1 MLQKADTKWMQRA
14 LDLAEKGSS
23 TTLPNPMV
31 GCVIV
36 LDSKAI
42 AEGYHEKYGE
52 GHAEVNALATIPEL
66 SREVLARTTA
76 YVTLEP
82 CSHHGKTPPC
92 ANLLIDRGIG
102 RVVYAIE
109 DPNPLVSGAGHS
121 LLKDAGLEVV
131 SGVLEEEARLM
142 NRKFLHLQKSDL
154 PYIVL
159 KWAQSLDGYMDPE
172 MSAAYGRGGV
182 AITSVD
188 TLRHVHQLRAENSGI
203 LIGRKTAEVDNPSLN
218 VREVNGPNPVRIVID
233 PELRLDDS
241 KLKMIGHDGETW
253 IMCKPGFKRHI
264 SGAEVKPWLEGDLP
278 VMLRKLRKNGIHSLL
293 VEGGAFTHEKFLE
306 QGLYNEI
313 YVFKGVDEF
322 GDGLKA
328 PLIKQYK
335 SGKVCETYVG
345 ADALW
350 HYIRG

>member
-14 LDLAEKGSS
+14 LDLAEKGST

-36 LDSKAI
+36 LDSKTI

-66 SREVLARTTA
+66 SREVLARATA

-154 PYIVL
+154 PYIIL

-203 LIGRKTAEVDNPSLN
+203 LIVRKTAEVDNPSLN

-241 KLKMIGHDGETW
+241 KLKMIGNDGETW
-253 IMCKPGFKRHI
+253 IICKPGVKRHI
-264 SGAEVKPWLEGDLP
+264 SGAEVKPWLEGDLL
-278 VMLRKLRKNGIHSLL
+278 VMLRKLRKNGIHSLF
-293 VEGGAFTHEKFLE
+293 VEGGAFTHGKFLE
-306 QGLYNEI
+306 QDLYNEI

-328 PLIKQYK
+328 PLITQYK
-335 SGKVCETYVG
+335 SGKVCETSVG

>member
-36 LDSKAI
+36 LDSKTI

-66 SREVLARTTA
+66 SRETLARATA

-82 CSHHGKTPPC
+82 CSHDGKTPPC
-92 ANLLIDRGIG
+92 ANLLIERGIG

-109 DPNPLVSGAGHS
+109 DPNPIVSGSGHS

-131 SGVLEEEARLM
+131 NGVLKEEARLM
-142 NRKFLHLQKSDL
+142 IRKFLHLQKSDL
-154 PYIVL
+154 PYIIL

-253 IMCKPGFKRHI
+253 IICKPGFKRHI
-264 SGAEVKPWLEGDLP
+264 SGAEVKPWLEEDLP
-278 VMLRKLRKNGIHSLL
+278 VMLRKLRKNGIHSLF
-293 VEGGAFTHEKFLE
+293 VEGGAFTHGKFLE

-313 YVFKGVDEF
+313 YVFQGVDEF

-328 PLIKQYK
+328 PLITQYK
-335 SGKVCETYVG
+335 SGKVCETSVG

>member
-36 LDSKAI
+36 LDSKTI

-66 SREVLARTTA
+66 SRETLARATA

-92 ANLLIDRGIG
+92 ANLLIERGIG

-109 DPNPLVSGAGHS
+109 DPNPIVSGSGHS

-131 SGVLEEEARLM
+131 NGVLEEEARLM
-142 NRKFLHLQKSDL
+142 NRKFLHLQTSDL

-159 KWAQSLDGYMDPE
+159 KWTQSLDGYMDPE

-253 IMCKPGFKRHI
+253 IICKPGFKRHI
-264 SGAEVKPWLEGDLP
+264 SGAEVKPWLEEDLP
-278 VMLRKLRKNGIHSLL
+278 VMLRKLRKNGIHSLF
-293 VEGGAFTHEKFLE
+293 VEGGAFTHGKFLE

-313 YVFKGVDEF
+313 YVFQGVDEF

-328 PLIKQYK
+328 PLITQYK
-335 SGKVCETYVG
+335 SGKVCDDHPMD
-345 ADALW
+345 DASRKPP
-350 HYIRG
+350 I

>member
-36 LDSKAI
+36 LDSKTI

-66 SREVLARTTA
+66 SRETLARATA

-92 ANLLIDRGIG
+92 ANLLIERGIG

-109 DPNPLVSGAGHS
+109 DPNPIVSGSGHS

-131 SGVLEEEARLM
+131 NGVLKEEARLM
-142 NRKFLHLQKSDL
+142 NRKFLHLQTSDL

-253 IMCKPGFKRHI
+253 IICKPGFKRHI
-264 SGAEVKPWLEGDLP
+264 SGAEVKPWLEEDLP
-278 VMLRKLRKNGIHSLL
+278 VMLRKLRKNGIHSLF
-293 VEGGAFTHEKFLE
+293 VEGGAFTHGKFLE

-313 YVFKGVDEF
+313 YVFQGVDEF

-328 PLIKQYK
+328 PLITQYK
-335 SGKVCETYVG
+335 SGKVCETSVG

>member
-36 LDSKAI
+36 LDSKTI

-66 SREVLARTTA
+66 SRETLARATA

-92 ANLLIDRGIG
+92 ANLLIERGIG

-109 DPNPLVSGAGHS
+109 DPHPIVSGSGHS

-131 SGVLEEEARLM
+131 NGVLEEEARLM
-142 NRKFLHLQKSDL
+142 NRKFLHLQTSDL

-159 KWAQSLDGYMDPE
+159 KWTQSLDGYMDPE

-264 SGAEVKPWLEGDLP
+264 SGAEVKPWLEEDLP
-278 VMLRKLRKNGIHSLL
+278 VMLRKLRKNGIHSLF
-293 VEGGAFTHEKFLE
+293 VEGGAFTHGKFLE

-313 YVFKGVDEF
+313 YVFQGVDEF

-328 PLIKQYK
+328 PLITQYK
-335 SGKVCETYVG
+335 SGKVCETSVG

>member
-36 LDSKAI
+36 LDSKTI

-66 SREVLARTTA
+66 SRETLARATA

-92 ANLLIDRGIG
+92 ANLLIERGIG

-109 DPNPLVSGAGHS
+109 DPNPIVSGSGHS

-131 SGVLEEEARLM
+131 NGVLEEEARLM
-142 NRKFLHLQKSDL
+142 NRKFLHLQTSDL

-159 KWAQSLDGYMDPE
+159 KWTQSLDGYMDPE

-253 IMCKPGFKRHI
+253 IICKPGFKRHI
-264 SGAEVKPWLEGDLP
+264 SGAEVKPWLEEDLP
-278 VMLRKLRKNGIHSLL
+278 VMLRKLRKNGIHSLF
-293 VEGGAFTHEKFLE
+293 VEGGAFTHGKFLE
-306 QGLYNEI
+306 QGFYNEI
-313 YVFKGVDEF
+313 YVFQGVDEF

-328 PLIKQYK
+328 PLITQYK
-335 SGKVCETYVG
+335 SGKVCETSVG

>member
-1 MLQKADTKWMQRA
+1 MQRA

-36 LDSKAI
+36 LDSKTI

-66 SREVLARTTA
+66 SRETLARATA

-92 ANLLIDRGIG
+92 ANLLIERGIG

-109 DPNPLVSGAGHS
+109 DPNPIVSGSGHS

-131 SGVLEEEARLM
+131 NGVLEEEARLM
-142 NRKFLHLQKSDL
+142 NRKFLHLQTSDL

-159 KWAQSLDGYMDPE
+159 KWTQSLDGYMDPE

-253 IMCKPGFKRHI
+253 IICKPGFKRHI
-264 SGAEVKPWLEGDLP
+264 SGAEVKPWLEEDLP
-278 VMLRKLRKNGIHSLL
+278 VMLRKLRKNGIHSLF
-293 VEGGAFTHEKFLE
+293 VEGGAFTHGKFLE
-306 QGLYNEI
+306 QGFYNEI
-313 YVFKGVDEF
+313 YVFQGVDEF

-328 PLIKQYK
+328 PLITQYK
-335 SGKVCETYVG
+335 SGKVCETSVG